1 MSHIHKAFD
10 QKLAEI
16 ERLRASLKEATAKI
30 KLLEKQVEQ
39 MSEAARGN
47 TQAARTNQ

>member
-16 ERLRASLKEATAKI
+16 ERLRASLKEATKKI
-30 KLLEKQVEQ
+30 KSLEKQIKQ
-39 MSEAARGN
+39 MSDAIDGSGKTKE
-47 TQAARTNQ
+47 TE